1 MIELSGLKLR
11 RDRIEAEKQELENK
25 DVVDAQQEILNVQN
39 QICATKIQ
47 NRNIL
52 QVKEGKLNKL

>member
-1 MIELSGLKLR
+1 VANYNKKMEQTMIELSGLKLR

-39 QICATKIQ
+39 
-47 NRNIL
+47 
-52 QVKEGKLNKL
+52 